1 MLPHNCSVTSSVCT
15 CLFEPMIAGVM
26 AFRTTVEN
34 AGEEDLSRKSQGVPK
49 LTVLSR
55 IQPGFWSQC
64 SLIIVSLQL
73 ISRILKE
80 LIFDPFFVIILIAL
94 VEEFLM

>member
-1 MLPHNCSVTSSVCT
+1 
-15 CLFEPMIAGVM
+15 MIAGVM

-80 LIFDPFFVIILIAL
+80 LIFDPFLVIILIAL